1 MLQLA
6 FAPLLNSSLKFT
18 QALDGACCPENKYA
32 RTFGAETPT
41 KSPAL
46 ACGMVLF
53 VLSGAQ
59 IPVTPS
65 EEVWG
70 KQRPWRGHGKGFSNQ
85 RNSASM
91 AERQDGRVGG
101 TEWMKDLEP

>member
-1 MLQLA
+1 MQTLH
-6 FAPLLNSSLKFT
+6 
-18 QALDGACCPENKYA
+18 GACCPENKCA
-32 RTFGAETPT
+32 RTFGAESPT
-41 KSPAL
+41 KSPVL

-65 EEVWG
+65 GEVGG
-70 KQRPWRGHGKGFSNQ
+70 KQRPWRGLGNGFSNQ

-91 AERQDGRVGG
+91 AERQDRKVGG
-101 TEWMKDLEP
+101 TERMKDLEP